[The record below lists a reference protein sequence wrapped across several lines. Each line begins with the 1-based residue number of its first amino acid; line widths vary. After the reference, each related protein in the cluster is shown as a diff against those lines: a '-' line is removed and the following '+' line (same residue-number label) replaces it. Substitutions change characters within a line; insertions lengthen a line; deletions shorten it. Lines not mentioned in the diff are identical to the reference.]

1 MNAASASTA
10 TTERKAAL
18 GGLFADKRLH
28 LRPAWGGGGVL
39 PKLKR
44 ITHMRL
50 IFALGLL
57 ALGSAP
63 ALAGQAEAQ
72 SCASGLDANG
82 QLIFTSALPQVAPG
96 ADLKGIVTDTT
107 KSLVKSGQIK
117 RGDARSAAE
126 AAGACL
132 KLAMQ

>member
-1 MNAASASTA
+1 
-10 TTERKAAL
+10 
-18 GGLFADKRLH
+18 
-28 LRPAWGGGGVL
+28 
-39 PKLKR
+39 
-44 ITHMRL
+44 MRF
-50 IFALGLL
+50 IIALGLL
-57 ALGSAP
+57 AMSAVS

-82 QLIFTSALPQVAPG
+82 QLIFTTALPQVAPG
-96 ADLKGIVTDTT
+96 ADLKGIVTGTA

-117 RGDARSAAE
+117 RGDARPSAE